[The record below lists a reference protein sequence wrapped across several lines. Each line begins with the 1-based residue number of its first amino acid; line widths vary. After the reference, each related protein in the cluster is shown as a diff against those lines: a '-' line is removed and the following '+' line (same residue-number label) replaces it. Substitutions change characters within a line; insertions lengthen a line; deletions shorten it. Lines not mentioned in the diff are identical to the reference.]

1 MTISLV
7 GLLVLLLVGAICGAI
22 AEVIVGYSPGGFFA
36 AAVIGFLG
44 ALIGSWLAPRL
55 GLPSVFVVNVD
66 GYRIEILW
74 AILGAVLLLLVLSLF
89 RRGPY
94 RRRRLV

>member
-1 MTISLV
+1 MTISLI

-22 AEVIVGYSPGGFFA
+22 AEMIVGYGPGGFLA

-44 ALIGSWLAPRL
+44 AVIGSWLAPKI
-55 GLPSVFVVNVD
+55 GLPELFQVTVSGVSVPIVWS
-66 GYRIEILW
+66 II
-74 AILGAVLLLLVLSLF
+74 GAVILLLILSAF

-94 RRRRLV
+94 RRRRAI